1 MKRRHAL
8 PGLLAALT
16 LPQAVRAQNVTLAG
30 QMGNKALL
38 VIDGQP
44 RTLAVG
50 ETAHGVKLL
59 RLTPDEATIEAG
71 GRQSTLRAGGAQAR
85 VAAGGVPG
93 GAREVVIPASAGGHF
108 VVGGTINGRPVQMMV
123 DTGATLVTLSADEAQ
138 RIGLDYQRG
147 QRGMTQTANGP
158 VPVWV
163 VSLTSL
169 RIGDVELANVRAAVV
184 PAPMPGV
191 LLGNSA
197 LSRFQMQRDND
208 VMRLTV
214 R

>member
-1 MKRRHAL
+1 
-8 PGLLAALT
+8 
-16 LPQAVRAQNVTLAG
+16 
-30 QMGNKALL
+30 MGNKALL

-50 ETAHGVKLL
+50 ETAQGVKLL

-85 VAAGGVPG
+85 VAAGGVTG
-93 GAREVVIPASAGGHF
+93 GAREVVIPASSGGHF
-108 VVGGTINGRPVQMMV
+108 VVGGAINGRPVQMMV

-208 VMRLTV
+208 VMRLTM